1 MALARE
7 RVARLR
13 FSIPRVVNRSFSD
26 FEKFRQSEILWA
38 TARRTLHYEERC
50 QSVSVGRVF
59 RVGTDRP
66 SFWPTLLMLCWRFWI
81 GVRRPIRF
89 LAFHCRL
96 FLSSLPWVAVLL
108 SQFSPMRPT
117 SLLVRTASAPL
128 GVRSSPMVSSPF
140 SERLITS
147 RALLRRTCRLSG
159 RVCRTPRE
167 LVSLKLV
174 R

>member
-1 MALARE
+1 
-7 RVARLR
+7 
-13 FSIPRVVNRSFSD
+13 
-26 FEKFRQSEILWA
+26 
-38 TARRTLHYEERC
+38 
-50 QSVSVGRVF
+50 VSVGRVF

-89 LAFHCRL
+89 LAFHCR